1 MIPNALA
8 AVLPVLLFLTVLYLM
23 DSFKLVPRRS
33 VLAAVAYGGVCALAI
48 TLLHAW
54 LPLERLSSDIVNR
67 YVAPVTEE
75 TAKALLV
82 AALILTHRVGF
93 LVDALVAGFAIGT
106 GFALVENVV
115 YLSTIDAP
123 LSLWLTRGVG
133 TALLHGAA
141 TGIFGMSFKTLI
153 DRRRPLALALGAPLA
168 AAVAIHS
175 GFNHTFLPPVIQAGV
190 MLLLLPVLVLVVF
203 DRSERATR
211 EWVGAGL
218 DLDVELLQLVGSEHF
233 IHTRFG
239 QYLLEL
245 RTRFPGAVVADM
257 FCLLRL
263 DLELAAHAKG
273 LLIARAAGISL
284 AGDADLH
291 GALAE
296 RDHLQRHIGR
306 TGLLALEPLQVTT
319 SRDRWHR
326 HLLNRVRGLEG

>member
-1 MIPNALA
+1 MLANALA
-8 AVLPVLLFLTVLYLM
+8 AVLPVLLFLVVLYVM

-33 VLAAVAYGGVCALAI
+33 VLSAVAYGGLCGLGI
-48 TLLHAW
+48 ILLHGW
-54 LPLERLSSDIVNR
+54 LPLEGLSTDVVNR
-67 YVAPVTEE
+67 YVAPLTEE

-93 LVDALVAGFAIGT
+93 LVDALVVGFAVGA

-123 LSLWLTRGVG
+123 LSLWLTRGLG

-141 TGIFGMSFKTLI
+141 TGIFGMAFKTFF
-153 DRRRPLALALGAPLA
+153 DRRRPVALAMSAPLA

-175 GFNHTFLPPVIQAGV
+175 AFNHTWLPPVIQAAV
-190 MLLLLPVLVLVVF
+190 MVLLLPMLVLLVF

-211 EWVGAGL
+211 EWVGGGL
-218 DLDVELLQLVGSEHF
+218 DLDVELLQLVSSEHF

-245 RTRFPGAVVADM
+245 RSRFPGPVVVDM

-263 DLELAAHAKG
+263 DLELAAQAKG
-273 LLIARAAGISL
+273 LLMARSAGLALPADEELRAAL
-284 AGDADLH
+284 D
-291 GALAE
+291 E
-296 RDHLQRHIGR
+296 RSRLQQAIGR
-306 TGLLALEPLQVTT
+306 TGLLALEPLQVT
-319 SRDRWHR
+319 SGRDTWHR
-326 HLLNRVRGLEG
+326 HLLRQ

>member
-1 MIPNALA
+1 MFANALA
-8 AVLPVLLFLTVLYLM
+8 AVLPVLLFLAVLYVM

-33 VLAAVAYGGVCALAI
+33 VLTAVAYGGLSALGIA
-48 TLLHAW
+48 LLHDW
-54 LPLERLSSDIVNR
+54 LPLERLSSDTVNR
-67 YVAPVTEE
+67 YVAPLTEE

-82 AALILTHRVGF
+82 VALVLTHRIGF
-93 LVDALVAGFAIGT
+93 LVDALVAGFAVGT
-106 GFALVENVV
+106 GFALVENVI

-141 TGIFGMSFKTLI
+141 TGIFGMIFKTLV
-153 DRRRPLALALGAPLA
+153 DQRRSLTLAIGAPLA
-168 AAVAIHS
+168 AAVVIHS
-175 GFNHTFLPPVIQAGV
+175 SFNHSLLPPVIQAVV
-190 MLLLLPVLVLVVF
+190 MLLLLPLLVLLVF
-203 DRSERATR
+203 ERSERATR

-245 RTRFPGAVVADM
+245 RSRFPGAVVADM

-273 LLIARAAGISL
+273 LLIARSVGISL
-284 AGDADLH
+284 EGDEDLRA
-291 GALAE
+291 ALTE
-296 RDHLQRHIGR
+296 RDHLQRSIGR

-319 SRDRWHR
+319 SRDHWHR
-326 HLLNRVRGLEG
+326 HLLHGTRRRQG